1 MSEFVLAIEWDGFE
15 KDKYVHTVLEDN
27 ILPPY
32 IAQCRWF
39 AGKARQIKQLKV
51 KDTVHFHEFIF
62 MTFEVKYEESDSEVY
77 LLPLSF
83 VKDDTQEIPTKGIL
97 SKASMDEES
106 GFLVDAIY
114 DLNFRSALFANIFNQ
129 SNISQRNDES
139 LNFLNGKAFIADS
152 EVAESILPN
161 IDSSNSAMIFE
172 QHQLEQSSVPQKY
185 FLKLYRKIFSETNPE
200 AEMLEFI
207 TQNSDFQNIP
217 RFAGSITWKRNHAPE
232 ITFGV
237 MVEVIDSLKDNW
249 SMTGDYLNDFLEAF
263 VDGNF
268 QIKETVFDKV
278 SQLAVC
284 TAEMHKSLFAL
295 RGAEAFNAEPFD
307 RQYRR
312 FLHHKF
318 ETLLDKRYNLL
329 TDNYLRLDEQAQALA
344 WKFMEAKDMIL
355 DFIDQ
360 VLTRP
365 LFSYRTRIH
374 GDFHLGQVLATEND
388 LVIID
393 FEGEPEST
401 IAERKIKH
409 SPLKDVAG
417 MIRSYHY
424 AVSAKLFNS
433 EETSDKEMVVL
444 QRAADRW
451 YKLIKDTYL
460 EEYLAVFGSPHPL
473 FKDNNEINYLLLFH
487 LLEKAIYE
495 IGYEVNYR
503 PSWVKIPLKGI
514 AEVLAEV
521 EKLRR

>member
-1 MSEFVLAIEWDGFE
+1 MTEFVLAIEWNGFE

-51 KDTVHFHEFIF
+51 KSAIHLADFVFMIF
-62 MTFEVKYEESDSEVY
+62 EAKYQEGDSELY
-77 LLPLSF
+77 LLPLAF
-83 VKDDTQEIPTKGIL
+83 IEDGIQEIPEKGIL
-97 SKASMDEES
+97 CKANMSEKN
-106 GFLVDAIY
+106 GLLVDAIY
-114 DLNFRSALFANIFNQ
+114 DENFRSALYSGIYEQKQIIQLN
-129 SNISQRNDES
+129 NDTLS
-139 LNFLNGKAFIADS
+139 FLRGKAMI
-152 EVAESILPN
+152 AESEISESFLPN
-161 IDSSNSAMIFE
+161 VDSSNSAMIFDN
-172 QHQLEQSSVPQKY
+172 KY
-185 FLKLYRKIFSETNPE
+185 FLKLYRKIFAETNPE
-200 AEMLEFI
+200 AEMVEFI
-207 TQNSDFQNIP
+207 TQNSDFKNIP
-217 RFAGSITWKRNHAPE
+217 RFAGSITWKRADEPE

-237 MVEVIDSLKDNW
+237 MVEVIESKQDDWSL
-249 SMTGDYLNDFLEAF
+249 TGDYLNDFMEAF

-268 QIKETVFDKV
+268 QIKENVFDKV
-278 SQLAVC
+278 AQLAIR

-312 FLHHKF
+312 YLHEKF
-318 ETLLDKRYNLL
+318 EILLEKRYNLL
-329 TDNYLRLDEQAQALA
+329 TDNYLQLDEQAQALA
-344 WKFMEAKDMIL
+344 WRFMEAKDLIL

-374 GDFHLGQVLATEND
+374 GDYHLGQVLATEDD
-388 LVIID
+388 LIIID

-433 EETSDKEMVVL
+433 EETSKIDPIIL

-460 EEYLAVFGSPHPL
+460 EEYLAVFGTPHPL
-473 FKDNNEINYLLLFH
+473 FKDTNEINYLLLFH

-503 PSWVKIPLKGI
+503 PTWVKIPLKGI
-514 AEVLAEV
+514 AEVLEEV

>member
-1 MSEFVLAIEWDGFE
+1 MTEFVLTIEWKGFE

-39 AGKARQIKQLKV
+39 AGKARKIKQLKV
-51 KDTVHFHEFIF
+51 RHVVHFEAFIF
-62 MTFEVKYEESDSEVY
+62 MVFEARYEEGDSEFY

-83 VKDDTQEIPTKGIL
+83 IEEGTQEIPQKGIL
-97 SKASMDEES
+97 SKATMDDKM
-106 GFLVDAIY
+106 GYLVDAIY
-114 DLNFRSALFANIFNQ
+114 DVLFRDALFAAIYHQ
-129 SNISQRNDES
+129 KQISQYNQDS
-139 LNFLNGKAFIADS
+139 LAFAKGKALVEESDS
-152 EVAESILPN
+152 ISSILPA
-161 IDSSNSAMIFE
+161 IDSSNSAMIFGG
-172 QHQLEQSSVPQKY
+172 KY
-185 FLKLYRKIFSETNPE
+185 FLKLYRKLFSEVNPE
-200 AEMLEFI
+200 VEMVEFI
-207 TQNSDFQNIP
+207 TQYSEFRNIP
-217 RFAGSITWKRNHAPE
+217 LFAGSVTWNRKDEAAT
-232 ITFGV
+232 TFCV
-237 MVEVIDSLKDNW
+237 MMQVVENIKDDW

-263 VDGNF
+263 VEGNF
-268 QIKETVFDKV
+268 QIKESVFDKV
-278 SQLAVC
+278 SLLAHR
-284 TAEMHKSLFAL
+284 TAQMHLALFAL
-295 RGAEAFNAEPFD
+295 RGADNFNAEPFD

-312 FLHHKF
+312 YLHEKF
-318 ETLLDKRYNLL
+318 ENLLDRRYNLL
-329 TDNYLRLDEQAQALA
+329 TDNYLKLDEQAQTLA
-344 WKFMEAKDMIL
+344 WVFMESKDLIL

-360 VLTRP
+360 ILTRP

-374 GDFHLGQVLATEND
+374 GDYHLGQILATAND

-393 FEGEPEST
+393 FEGEPESS

-433 EETSDKEMVVL
+433 AETSQKDAAIL

-460 EEYLAVFGSPHPL
+460 EEYLSMFGSPHPL
-473 FKDNNEINYLLLFH
+473 FKDLNEVNYLLLFH

-495 IGYEVNYR
+495 LGYEVNYR
-503 PSWVKIPLKGI
+503 PTWVKIPLKGI
-514 AEVLAEV
+514 VEVINEI